1 MEVGVSRRTGTL
13 RDIWRCSS
21 EGGEM
26 ANPTEPES
34 RGRKRAR
41 MEPQT
46 LALALHVGRG
56 VCIGIW

>member
-1 MEVGVSRRTGTL
+1 MEVGVSRRTGTP
-13 RDIWRCSS
+13 RDIWRCSF

-26 ANPTEPES
+26 AKLTEPEP

-46 LALALHVGRG
+46 LALHVGRG